1 MNSDMWEQ
9 YIKET
14 ECKHVSTRP
23 TRAVK
28 SNGVSCVYL
37 QCQQCGEK
45 VREVAKRDYDVDRL
59 PAFDEAL
66 RERVRS
72 RNNARREEMKQQA
85 QQERDEASISWRR
98 NYSVYLN
105 SDHWQQLR
113 RKVIARDHFQ
123 CQNCFT
129 RVTDSSAHVHH
140 MSYDGFNR
148 VGHSFAFE
156 CVTLCRK
163 CHEDFHP
170 HMQEQQR
177 PQEVAHFLGVSW

>member
-1 MNSDMWEQ
+1 MTNDLWDR
-9 YIKET
+9 YHKET
-14 ECKHVSTRP
+14 ECKHTSTRP

-37 QCQQCGEK
+37 QCQKCGEK

-59 PAFDEAL
+59 PAFDEAF
-66 RERVRS
+66 RERVREGN
-72 RNNARREEMKQQA
+72 RQRREEIA
-85 QQERDEASISWRR
+85 QQVRDEQDARNLSWRR
-98 NYSVYLN
+98 NYNAYLN
-105 SDHWQQLR
+105 SEHWQQLR
-113 RKVIARDHFQ
+113 RRVIARDHFE
-123 CQNCFT
+123 CQNCFC
-129 RVTDSSAHVHH
+129 RVTEGSAHVHH
-140 MSYDGFNR
+140 ISYDGLTR

-177 PQEVAHFLGVSW
+177 RQEVAHLLGVSW